1 MVAGIR
7 LNSNVPVFFTNCVIE
22 GCDEGALVT
31 KGSLSIKDSD
41 FISNAQPVDFDG
53 GGDLT
58 LEGNRWIR
66 STEELD
72 RRASPV
78 LIYSPLSIQW
88 MIARIVERHFDR

>member
-31 KGSLSIKDSD
+31 KGSLSIKNSD

-53 GGDLT
+53 GGDLV
-58 LEGNRWIR
+58 LEGNRR
-66 STEELD
+66 FSSRVEYENSGNHAPKMESLEM
-72 RRASPV
+72 
-78 LIYSPLSIQW
+78 LIYR
-88 MIARIVERHFDR
+88 IACRNSHVR